1 LRYTCSSIRDQV
13 AFPIAWDRT
22 VFNGRWSFVEGY
34 SILDLAKPVSFQA
47 GVPGAADRA
56 ARFQVLEKRLFQH
69 AARRNEQ
76 AAIDRP
82 V

>member
-1 LRYTCSSIRDQV
+1 V
-13 AFPIAWDRT
+13 WDHET
-22 VFNGRWSFVEGY
+22 TTSFLDGC

-56 ARFQVLEKRLFQH
+56 SRSQALKKLRFQH
-69 AARRNEQ
+69 AARLSEQ
-76 AAIDRP
+76 AAIDCL